1 MAVSQSFPII
11 LGEKIKHARENLGL
25 SIDDLATQATLS
37 KKQLE
42 QIENGGEE
50 SFYSVAIKIVAA
62 QKVARILGLEE
73 DEYLEKFES
82 SNSSKNT

>member
-37 KKQLE
+37 KKQLG
-42 QIENGGEE
+42 QIENGGDE
-50 SFYSVAIKIVAA
+50 SFYSAAIKLIAA
-62 QKVARILGLEE
+62 RKVARILDLEE
-73 DEYLEKFES
+73 DEYLEKVES
-82 SNSSKNT
+82 PNSSKNT

>member
-11 LGEKIKHARENLGL
+11 LGEKIKHAREKLGL

-37 KKQLE
+37 KKQLD
-42 QIENGGEE
+42 QIENGGDG
-50 SFYSVAIKIVAA
+50 SFYSAAIKLIAA
-62 QKVARILGLEE
+62 RKVARILDLAE

-82 SNSSKNT
+82 SNSSKKT